1 MADSA
6 THEASDHD
14 NDKNGET
21 SGAEDKLLDSD
32 EQLTDAEDSTDEAS
46 GAEELFPTDEEDE
59 LDREE
64 ECSTTD
70 NTQDVLPFAG
80 FANAATGEAAPVP
93 TAEEAAAA
101 KKLLGIESPPHKKA
115 RSSSGE
121 CDGQDTPPV
130 CFRRAG
136 SGSKWC

>member
-1 MADSA
+1 MEEGTAA
-6 THEASDHD
+6 AHGTSDCT
-14 NDKNGET
+14 N
-21 SGAEDKLLDSD
+21 AEEDGKDKLLDSD

-59 LDREE
+59 ADNEE